1 MITNNLLEAENV
13 SLRQQ
18 LGTLLHEAR
27 QNEDKMRRFDQLE
40 RLLIGAGSLLE
51 LVRLLLAE
59 YKLAFGLE
67 FVTLALVDRDG
78 EATRI
83 LESGLDSG
91 LNSNRACTGLTLLSS
106 PAPLETLYKALRR
119 PFLGAFSEHHRPHFN
134 APPGAIASVALL
146 PLTRQGELIGS
157 LHFGS
162 ADPERYRT
170 GCATDF
176 LERLA
181 EIIAICLESA
191 LTQERL
197 KLAGLT
203 DGLTGVQNRRYFE
216 HRYPVEISQA
226 RRYKH
231 SLACMFL
238 DIDKFKRINDSHGH
252 QTGDEVLRRVARI
265 IQSQLRAGDT
275 IARYG
280 GEEFVVLLPQSG
292 LHHARQVAERIRSS
306 IEEIRLQA
314 HSGQAIK
321 VTISIGLSMLPDTEQ
336 AGQHPQLAERLIAAA
351 DQALYQAKNGGRNR
365 VVCAGNLP
373 PGLARNSRWARI
385 LRPLRTCVSRLK
397 RVKFYGRPRRQ
408 P

>member
-1 MITNNLLEAENV
+1 MTINTLLQAENA
-13 SLRQQ
+13 SLRRQ
-18 LGTLLHEAR
+18 LETLLHEAR

-67 FVTLALVDRDG
+67 YVTLALLDRDG
-78 EATRI
+78 EATGI
-83 LESGLDSG
+83 LEGGLGGD
-91 LNSNRACTGLTLLSS
+91 AAYTGLTLLQS
-106 PAPLETLYKALRR
+106 PALLETLYRQSR
-119 PFLGAFSEHHRPHFN
+119 QPFLGGFCAARHQLHFN
-134 APPGAIASVALL
+134 APAGAIASVALL

-162 ADPERYRT
+162 ADPERYAV

-181 EIIAICLESA
+181 EVVAICLESA

-216 HRYPVEISQA
+216 HRCQVEISQA
-226 RRYKH
+226 RRYRH
-231 SLACMFL
+231 PLACMFL
-238 DIDKFKRINDSHGH
+238 DIDRFKRINDSHGH
-252 QTGDEVLRRVARI
+252 PTGDEVLRSVAKV
-265 IQSQLRAGDT
+265 IQLQLRAGDT

-280 GEEFVVLLPQSG
+280 GEEFVILLPQSEM
-292 LHHARQVAERIRSS
+292 HHSRQIAERIRASV
-306 IEEIRLQA
+306 EGLCLPTAAGEP
-314 HSGQAIK
+314 IK
-321 VTISIGLSMLPDTEQ
+321 VTISIGLSMLPDAEA
-336 AGQHPQLAERLIAAA
+336 AGLPLQLAERMIAAA

-365 VVCAGNLP
+365 VVCAGQASSASSGP
-373 PGLARNSRWARI
+373 ARTARWARVW
-385 LRPLRTCVSRLK
+385 RPLRAYVRRL
-397 RVKFYGRPRRQ
+397 RRA
-408 P
+408 